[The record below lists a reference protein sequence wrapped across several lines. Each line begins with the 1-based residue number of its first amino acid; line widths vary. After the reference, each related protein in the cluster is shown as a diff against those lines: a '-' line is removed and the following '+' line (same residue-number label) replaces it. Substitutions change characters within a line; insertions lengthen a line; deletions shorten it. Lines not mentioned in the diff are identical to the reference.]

1 MDNPE
6 TNPFDNNPQS
16 AGEPEEHSAAPAEP
30 GAESH
35 DVQQVAPESH
45 NVPAPE
51 HDHQPAPKRN
61 PAALFF
67 VAAIV
72 ATLLFV
78 GFHAARK
85 NVGAGGPPDIA
96 DPAGKPAPEFTLA
109 TLDGKN
115 VSLSDFRGQAVLL
128 NFWATW
134 CGPCKVEMPWFVELQ
149 KEYGPQGLQIVGV
162 AMDDASAEDIQKFV
176 KEMGVNYTILMGKE
190 SVGQQYGGV
199 DVLPTTFFIDR
210 DGKVVSREFGLQSRS
225 LFVDNIKKALS
236 QGHAVQA
243 QK

>member
-1 MDNPE
+1 VQNPE
-6 TNPFDNNPQS
+6 TDPENNP
-16 AGEPEEHSAAPAEP
+16 ATANEPAEQP
-30 GAESH
+30 IGSQELLAAGDSH
-35 DVQQVAPESH
+35 A
-45 NVPAPE
+45 VP
-51 HDHQPAPKRN
+51 QPAQDHPPTGKRN

-67 VAAIV
+67 VAAVV

-85 NVGAGGPPDIA
+85 NTGAGGPPDVT
-96 DPAGKPAPEFTLA
+96 DPAGKPAPDFTLA
-109 TLDGKN
+109 SLDGKN

-162 AMDDASAEDIQKFV
+162 AMDDASQEDIEKFA
-176 KEMGVNYTILMGKE
+176 KEMGVNYTILLGKE
-190 SVGQQYGGV
+190 SVGQLYGGV

-210 DGKVVSREFGLQSRS
+210 DGKVVAREFGLQSRS

-236 QGHAVQA
+236 RGHAVQA
-243 QK
+243 QR